1 MSDSIHY
8 LTLTELSHRIK
19 HRQLSC
25 QTATDAILQRINDL
39 NPRINCYIDV
49 FHDDARKR
57 AKQLDNEIGNGRW
70 RGILHGIPIGI
81 KDIFDF
87 ENHQSSAG
95 SLLPR
100 EKSGQIAT
108 VVAKLES
115 AGAIILGTLNM
126 DELAAGGT
134 GDNVHYGRC
143 NNPWNPGHI
152 TGGSSGGSAAAV
164 AAGLAFAAIGSDA
177 GGSIRIPA
185 AFCGI
190 TGLKPTYGRVSR
202 YGAMARTWTM
212 DCIGPLTRCVED
224 ADAVLNVIQGLDQN
238 DATSVDTRQL
248 GLDSNLGKAE
258 SCIVG
263 VVKLDPIYQLD
274 NNFQSARNLL
284 QQSGQLIQ
292 EVTLPD
298 LDLYTQMQ
306 QVIVKSEGAAMHRKA
321 LLDSESAMSFA
332 VRSVIKGGLDIDAV
346 EYIEALSIRSSVL
359 NHLTEIVMADVD
371 LLMLPVSMPTAPEFK
386 PPETMESAEIDKD
399 FSTMATMTRFANYL
413 GLPAISIPTGLSPEG
428 LPTALQL
435 VAKPFEESKMVKVAA
450 QYQTLRG
457 PLKNPDLGQ
466 VN

>member
-1 MSDSIHY
+1 MSDPIHY

-25 QTATDAILQRINDL
+25 QAATEAILQRIDAL
-39 NPRINCYIDV
+39 NSVINCYINI
-49 FHDDARKR
+49 FHEYARER
-57 AKQLDNEIGNGRW
+57 ARQLDIEIKNDQW

-87 ENHQSSAG
+87 QNHQASAG

-100 EKSGQIAT
+100 DPSGQIAT

-134 GDNVHYGRC
+134 GDNVHFGRC
-143 NNPWNPGHI
+143 NNPWKLDHI

-164 AAGLAFAAIGSDA
+164 AAGMAYAAIGSDA

-185 AFCGI
+185 AFCGV
-190 TGLKPTYGRVSR
+190 TGLKPTYGLVSR
-202 YGAMARTWTM
+202 YGAMARTWSM
-212 DCIGPLTRCVED
+212 DCIGPLTRSVED
-224 ADAVLNVIQGLDQN
+224 AASIMNILQGLDRF
-238 DATSVDTRQL
+238 DATSVDSKPL
-248 GLDSNLGKAE
+248 ESNNQD
-258 SCIVG
+258 SCIIG
-263 VVKLDPIYQLD
+263 AVKLEPIYQLNQQD
-274 NNFQSARNLL
+274 ENFLSARNLL
-284 QQSGQLIQ
+284 EQAGQLFQ

-306 QVIVKSEGAAMHRKA
+306 QAIVKSEGAAMHRKA

-346 EYIEALSIRSSVL
+346 DYIEALSIRSSLL
-359 NHLTEIVMADVD
+359 NHLIETVIAEVD
-371 LLMLPVSMPTAPEFK
+371 ILMLPVSMQGAPEFK
-386 PPETMESAEIDKD
+386 PPETMESAEIDRD

-413 GLPAISIPTGLSPEG
+413 GLPAISIPTGISPEG

-435 VAKPFEESKMVKVAA
+435 VAKPFEENKMLKVAA
-450 QYQTLRG
+450 QYEALRG
-457 PLKNPDLGQ
+457 PFGNPQLI
-466 VN
+466 